1 MSVGHCS
8 LISHNAARL
17 LGATLGISG
26 HWGAGIT
33 LQEEVWILSHLY
45 GRRVGGKQVG
55 VTDLSK
61 NNCIIYKIPRS
72 SETRG
77 AG

>member
-45 GRRVGGKQVG
+45 GGRVLAAMLI
-55 VTDLSK
+55 D
-61 NNCIIYKIPRS
+61 R
-72 SETRG
+72 
-77 AG
+77 